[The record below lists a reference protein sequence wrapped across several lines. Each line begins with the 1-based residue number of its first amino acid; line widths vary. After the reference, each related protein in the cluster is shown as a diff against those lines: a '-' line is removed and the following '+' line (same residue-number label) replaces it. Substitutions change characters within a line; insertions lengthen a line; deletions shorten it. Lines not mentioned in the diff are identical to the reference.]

1 MQRSMVLNSTPTKG
15 QKGNRYIVF
24 SGHLVWGMAKF
35 PDSSPRLKKTTSDTA
50 YLSDSLQGQL
60 LHKVNFISFFQM
72 FVLQNGATNATIK
85 KSLTVIYYINI
96 PKQTITVADLEIL
109 Y

>member
-1 MQRSMVLNSTPTKG
+1 
-15 QKGNRYIVF
+15 
-24 SGHLVWGMAKF
+24 MAKF

-72 FVLQNGATNATIK
+72 FVLQNWATNATIK
-85 KSLTVIYYINI
+85 KSLIVIYYINI

-109 Y
+109 YWYGKCSRIKKNLSARREETYYVF